1 MHYCISM
8 LHNAIMSIK
17 SAIAYSEGIA
27 PQQPRAFWPTIGSAW
42 NSKVP
47 GAISIEIGR
56 KTKDKTTGELKS
68 VFANVNLEEG
78 SRLFLQPNKNKKE
91 GSKAPDYF
99 VALVQDDETEE
110 K

>member
-1 MHYCISM
+1 
-8 LHNAIMSIK
+8 MSVK
-17 SAIAYSEGIA
+17 TAIAYSEGIA

-42 NSKVP
+42 KSAKVP

-56 KTKDKTTGELKS
+56 KTKVNGELKS

-78 SRLFLQPNKNKKE
+78 SRLFLQPNKNKKD
-91 GSKAPDYF
+91 GTKAPDFY
-99 VALVQDDETEE
+99 VALVQDDETES

>member
-1 MHYCISM
+1 
-8 LHNAIMSIK
+8 MSVK
-17 SAIAYSEGIA
+17 NAIAYSEGIN

-42 NSKVP
+42 KSKVP

-56 KTKDKTTGELKS
+56 KQKDKTTGELKS
-68 VFANVNLEEG
+68 IFANVTLEEG
-78 SRLFLQPNKNKKE
+78 SRLFLQPNKNKKG